1 MQTATATAI
10 AMREGD
16 RAGLERARKCSP
28 GGWWRPESLVL
39 CTVASASFFGIAC
52 GGMASDPGDL
62 EATSDELASVTN
74 GSIRN
79 ANGKCVDV
87 HAGCMNANG
96 CNVQVWDCN
105 NAPQQTWTVANG
117 QIRNANGK
125 CLDVHAGCMNSNGC
139 NVQVWDCNNA
149 SQQTWTASNGQI
161 RNANGKCLGVHAG
174 CMNSNGC
181 NIQVWD
187 CNNASQQTWSA
198 SNSGSGVIEA
208 PPADINDGQTVVV
221 VAHSDDEAIWFQ
233 PFLARARA
241 VVQVAGGA
249 APAQRVAQRLAYG
262 AAYERNRIQHVYPNY
277 ATNDAWIQD
286 FGLRDRCERDQ
297 IYTVA
302 AFRARL
308 EPYFANP
315 ANRRFLTH
323 NHWGEYGH
331 THHRMV
337 GEAVRQLAVQYRKE
351 VWMLSMQRQ
360 SYSADDP
367 RGTLYRN
374 LGDLA
379 GLPSVNASFD
389 HATFRHIR
397 GSFQSQFF
405 QPGTDTWTWH
415 DGALD
420 YPHGTRTYVKIVDA
434 NQGDLTGRNWQRAAI
449 INSVVADTA
458 LSGGC
463 GTP

>member
-1 MQTATATAI
+1 M
-10 AMREGD
+10 G
-16 RAGLERARKCSP
+16 ERKEARH
-28 GGWWRPESLVL
+28 SLSFFSVFSG
-39 CTVASASFFGIAC
+39 VAAAVSFFGVAC
-52 GGMASDPGDL
+52 GGTSSEFDDL
-62 EATSDELASVTN
+62 DAVSDELSN
-74 GSIRN
+74 GAGVIQN

-87 HAGCMNANG
+87 HAGCMYSNG

-105 NAPQQTWTVANG
+105 YAPQQTWRVSNG
-117 QIRNANGK
+117 QIRNASGK

-139 NVQVWDCNNA
+139 NVQVWDCNYA
-149 SQQTWTASNGQI
+149 SQQTWTVANGQI
-161 RNANGKCLGVHAG
+161 RNASGKCLDVHAG

-187 CNNASQQTWSA
+187 CNNTTQQTWSA
-198 SNSGSGVIEA
+198 SGSGSGSGSGTGSGVVA
-208 PPADINDGQTVVV
+208 PTDLNDGQTVVV
-221 VAHSDDEAIWFQ
+221 VAHSDDEALWFQ

-262 AAYERNRIQHVYPNY
+262 ATYERSRIRHVYPNY
-277 ATNDAWIQD
+277 ATNDDWLRD
-286 FGLRDRCERDQ
+286 FGLRDRCERDR

-308 EPYFANP
+308 EPYFSDP
-315 ANRRFLTH
+315 GNRRFLTH

-337 GEAVRQLAVQYRKE
+337 GEAVRQLAVKYKKD
-351 VWMLSMQRQ
+351 VWMISMQRQ
-360 SYSADDP
+360 SHSAEDP
-367 RGTLYRN
+367 SGALYRN

-379 GLPSVNASFD
+379 GLESVSARFD
-389 HATFRHIR
+389 HGTFSHIR

-415 DGALD
+415 DGLLD
-420 YPHGTRTYVKIVDA
+420 YPHGTRLYVKIVDA
-434 NQGDLTGRNWQRAAI
+434 ARGDLTSQNGQRSAI
-449 INSVVADTA
+449 INSVTANTA
-458 LSGGC
+458 LSGAC
-463 GTP
+463 GSP